1 MRFVQRPQLR
11 GQQGFTLIEML
22 VAMFVLAIGIV
33 ATMNVFTSSKAI
45 SVVAQRYEVGVHQA
59 QREMERLRS
68 LPYAELGMTSQP
80 ALADRLTADPDKV
93 GYFNGATFTVKSL
106 AGAQPAV
113 TEQLVLPATNPTG
126 AVNPTP
132 TPFTLAGAG
141 VSGKVYRY
149 ISWRPEDCGSDGTG
163 AALCPGN
170 QDTKRILVAVKM
182 DTNGNVGPSN
192 PIWVTSV
199 AIDPTSEPY
208 E

>member
-1 MRFVQRPQLR
+1 MRSVKRLHLR

-22 VAMFVLAIGIV
+22 VAMFVLAIGII

-68 LPYAELGMTSQP
+68 LPYSELGLTSQP
-80 ALADRLTADPDKV
+80 AVADRLSADPNKV
-93 GYFNGATFTVKSL
+93 GYFNGATFTVKSS
-106 AGAQPAV
+106 AGAQAAV
-113 TEQLVLPATNPTG
+113 SETLVLPATNATG
-126 AVNPTP
+126 AVNPAP
-132 TPFTLAGAG
+132 TPFTLAGGG

-149 ISWRPEDCGSDGTG
+149 ITWRPEDCGNDGAG
-163 AALCPGN
+163 QPLCPGN

-182 DTNGNVGPSN
+182 DANGNVAPSN
-192 PIWVTSV
+192 PVWVTSV
-199 AIDPTSEPY
+199 AIDPTSKPY

>member
-1 MRFVQRPQLR
+1 MRSVERLHLR

-22 VAMFVLAIGIV
+22 VAMFVLAIGII

-68 LPYAELGMTSQP
+68 LPYAELGMTTQP
-80 ALADRLTADPDKV
+80 AVADRLTADPDKV
-93 GYFNGATFTVKSL
+93 GYFNGTTFTVKSA
-106 AGAQPAV
+106 AGAQAAV

-126 AVNPTP
+126 TVSATP

-141 VSGKVYRY
+141 VSGKVYSY
-149 ISWRPEDCGSDGTG
+149 VTWRPENCGIDGTG
-163 AALCPGN
+163 AQLCPGDH
-170 QDTKRILVAVKM
+170 DTKRILVGVKM
-182 DTNGNVGPSN
+182 DANGNVAPSN